1 MTAREAYQAGRLDD
15 AIAAALAEV
24 KQAPADVGRRT
35 FLAELACF
43 AGDLDRADRQ
53 LDLLADVTPQAAL
66 GVTLFRQLVRA
77 EQARQQFFAE
87 GRVPEVV
94 AEPGPTLRPY
104 LEASVLLRTGEPA
117 LAADMLRQ
125 AEEARPK
132 VKGTCDGKP
141 FDDFRDLDDLTAAVF
156 EVLTSTG
163 KYYWIPIE
171 RVESVE
177 FRPVERVR
185 DLLWRRARMIV
196 RDGPDGEVYLP
207 TVYAGSHKE
216 TENAL
221 RLGRATDWGGG
232 GDAPVRGRGLRTYL
246 AGEATPTIL
255 EIKELT
261 FG

>member
-15 AIAAALAEV
+15 AVAAALAEV
-24 KQAPADVGRRT
+24 KQSPADVGRRT

-53 LDLLADVTPQAAL
+53 LDLLGEVAPQATL
-66 GVTLFRQLVRA
+66 GLSLFRQLIRA

-104 LEASVLLRTGEPA
+104 LEASVLLRTGEA
-117 LAADMLRQ
+117 TRSAELLRQ
-125 AEEARPK
+125 AEETRPR
-132 VKGTCDGKP
+132 VRGLCDGKP
-141 FDDFRDLDDLTAAVF
+141 FDDFRDLDDLTAPVF
-156 EVLTSTG
+156 EVLTCTG

-171 RVESVE
+171 RVESIEV
-177 FRPVERVR
+177 RPIERIR
-185 DLLWRRARMIV
+185 DLLWRRARMVV

-207 TVYAGSHKE
+207 TLYAGSHQEKE
-216 TENAL
+216 DAL
-221 RLGRATDWGGG
+221 RLGRATDWRDGGE
-232 GDAPVRGRGLRTYL
+232 APVRGRGLRTYL
-246 AGEATPTIL
+246 AGDATPTIL